1 MKNNVKVVKKNREDM
16 KNLIKLFKPTYAIYC
31 LQGSSWG
38 SATLGT
44 KKEIIE
50 LYKWYAEQQDI
61 EEHYFNQLFAKP
73 YTKKTLQYIAD
84 WFELVIFKSNK
95 AMEDMSSEELDNVE
109 RNIIYG
115 R

>member
-1 MKNNVKVVKKNREDM
+1 MKK
-16 KNLIKLFKPTYAIYC
+16 LINLFKPTYAIYC

-44 KKEIIE
+44 KKEIVE

-61 EEHYFNQLFAKP
+61 EEHYFNELFAKP

-84 WFELVIFKSNK
+84 WFELTIFKSNK
-95 AMEDMSSEELDNVE
+95 ALEDMSYEELDNVE
-109 RNIIYG
+109 RNIIYA

>member
-1 MKNNVKVVKKNREDM
+1 M

-73 YTKKTLQYIAD
+73 YTKKTLKYIED

-95 AMEDMSSEELDNVE
+95 AMEDMSYEELDNVE

>member
-1 MKNNVKVVKKNREDM
+1 MKK
-16 KNLIKLFKPTYAIYC
+16 LIKLFKPTYAIYC

-44 KKEIIE
+44 KKEIVE

-61 EEHYFNQLFAKP
+61 EEHYFNELFAKP

-84 WFELVIFKSNK
+84 WFELTIFKSNK
-95 AMEDMSSEELDNVE
+95 ALEDMSYEELDNVE
-109 RNIIYG
+109 RNNIYG
-115 R
+115 RR

>member
-1 MKNNVKVVKKNREDM
+1 MDK
-16 KNLIKLFKPTYAIYC
+16 LIKLFKPTYAIYC
-31 LQGSSWG
+31 LQRSSWG

-44 KKEIIE
+44 KKEIVE

-95 AMEDMSSEELDNVE
+95 AMEDMSYEELDNVE

>member
-1 MKNNVKVVKKNREDM
+1 MKK
-16 KNLIKLFKPTYAIYC
+16 LIKLFNPTYAIYC

-44 KKEIIE
+44 KKEIVE

-73 YTKKTLQYIAD
+73 YTKKTLDYIAD
-84 WFELVIFKSNK
+84 WFELVIFKNNK
-95 AMEDMSSEELDNVE
+95 ALEDMSYEELDNVE

>member
-1 MKNNVKVVKKNREDM
+1 MKK
-16 KNLIKLFKPTYAIYC
+16 LINLFKPTYAIIC
-31 LQGSSWG
+31 NQGTSWG

-95 AMEDMSSEELDNVE
+95 AMEDMSYEELDNVE

>member
-1 MKNNVKVVKKNREDM
+1 MKK
-16 KNLIKLFKPTYAIYC
+16 LIKLFKPTYAIYC
-31 LQGSSWG
+31 HQGSSWG

-44 KKEIIE
+44 KKEIVE

-61 EEHYFNQLFAKP
+61 EEHYLNQLFAKP

-84 WFELVIFKSNK
+84 WFELTIFKSNK
-95 AMEDMSSEELDNVE
+95 ALENMSYEELDNVE

>member
-1 MKNNVKVVKKNREDM
+1 MDK
-16 KNLIKLFKPTYAIYC
+16 LLKLFKPTYAIYC

-44 KKEIIE
+44 KKEIVE

-84 WFELVIFKSNK
+84 WFELIIFKSDK
-95 AMEDMSSEELDNVE
+95 AVEDMSYEELERLNKDN
-109 RNIIYG
+109 NG

>member
-1 MKNNVKVVKKNREDM
+1 MKK
-16 KNLIKLFKPTYAIYC
+16 LINLFKPTYAIYC

-44 KKEIIE
+44 KKEIVE

-95 AMEDMSSEELDNVE
+95 AMEDMSYEELDNVE